1 MIADLQGLANDLS
14 DSPSSFYSVSDASPF
29 NHLLTRYTDN
39 TQTLSELS
47 FLTKSV
53 LARLFGL
60 IESLRAPLSQD
71 ELVRKSTE
79 LENEILNVTLIQVR
93 AELNDK
99 QAESLVL
106 RESVL
111 KLHQSVALHQDLYE
125 ETKIIKENLNLR
137 LELAKEELK
146 CKCPC
151 RCGARKSG
159 PDSNEED
166 QANVKEL
173 KEELKK
179 LASERDYF
187 KQQFNNEIEKCQ
199 KLQLELE
206 VSEERFVQSRAFRK
220 LVQQAREL
228 QKWIDSLR
236 ERNDEL
242 QRLHDEDLEIR
253 HREMQQLKAKEED
266 RRKQLIAQIE
276 GLQAKLITAEK
287 ERDEAKFALDEVT
300 RKEQSQAKYM
310 LELKS
315 VIEDMDQDKARLTQQ
330 ITQLKKQNET
340 LYDKSEED
348 LKKIMELQD
357 ALHAKNSELAKLE
370 LVNELN
376 RTQFSEQDL
385 GNKLLEI
392 TQENLELKKLLE
404 TKENSLKMMHFKIEK
419 LQNEVKNEKATAEMV
434 LNELD
439 LTGKAYEESLRKNRT
454 LTFQLNEQEQNYMRL
469 MSEKVKDS
477 SHKALEE
484 REKIAYETKI
494 SAKEQLISELKQ
506 AIGEHERQHAS
517 DTELIKL
524 LERKLKSLEDRL
536 RQFQQSHEE
545 AIRKH
550 EEMMTARKEVSNAL
564 RNAEKNAILRVT
576 EAEQYRMQLQIKQ
589 QDISTLESKLKQLSE
604 LENYSST
611 DDYLNEEL
619 SKYRVRDI

>member
-1 MIADLQGLANDLS
+1 M
-14 DSPSSFYSVSDASPF
+14 
-29 NHLLTRYTDN
+29 
-39 TQTLSELS
+39 
-47 FLTKSV
+47 
-53 LARLFGL
+53 
-60 IESLRAPLSQD
+60 SQD
-71 ELVRKSTE
+71 ELVRKNTE
-79 LENEILNVTLIQVR
+79 LENEILNVKLIQVR
-93 AELNDK
+93 AELHDK

-106 RESVL
+106 RENVL
-111 KLHQSVALHQDLYE
+111 RLHQSVVLHQDLYE

-159 PDSNEED
+159 TDSNEED
-166 QANVKEL
+166 LANVKEL

-228 QKWIDSLR
+228 QKWFDSLR

-242 QRLHDEDLEIR
+242 QRLHDEDLETR
-253 HREMQQLKAKEED
+253 HREIQQLRAKEED
-266 RRKQLIAQIE
+266 RRKQLVAQVE
-276 GLQAKLITAEK
+276 GLQAKFTTAEK

-385 GNKLLEI
+385 GNKLIEI

-404 TKENSLKMMHFKIEK
+404 TKENSLKMMHFKIDK

-484 REKIAYETKI
+484 REKIAYENKI
-494 SAKEQLISELKQ
+494 TAKEQLISELKQ
-506 AIGEHERQHAS
+506 AIDEHERQHVA
-517 DTELIKL
+517 DADLIKL

-589 QDISTLESKLKQLSE
+589 QDIGTLESKLKQLSE